1 MSKGKK
7 KEFVLKIAIL
17 GDAGVGKTSLVNQY
31 VTKSFKTDYRKTLGV
46 NIVRKDI
53 VLEEKNTWVR
63 LLLWD
68 IAGQQ
73 QYEKAR
79 NKYYEG
85 CVGALLVYDVTRDLS
100 FLDIEGKWL
109 RDFNNYVS
117 NDIPYVLIGNKNDLT
132 VDKTVKVQDALKLA
146 KEIGAIEFI
155 ETSAKNGFNVEEAF
169 LKLVTH
175 ILKIKD
181 EDF

>member
-1 MSKGKK
+1 MSKGKR

-53 VLEEKNTWVR
+53 ILEEKNIWVR

-100 FLDIEGKWL
+100 FLDIESKWL
-109 RDFNNYVS
+109 RDFNNYVTD
-117 NDIPYVLIGNKNDLT
+117 DIPCVLIGNKNDLT
-132 VDKTVKVQDALKLA
+132 EDKTVNIQEALKLGNDIGTI
-146 KEIGAIEFI
+146 EII
-155 ETSAKNGFNVEEAF
+155 ETSAKNGHNVEEAF

-175 ILKIKD
+175 ILKMKD

>member
-1 MSKGKK
+1 MSSEKR

-31 VTKSFKTDYRKTLGV
+31 VTHSFKSDYRKTLGV

-53 VLEEKNTWVR
+53 EFKSKDIQVR

-85 CVGALLVYDVTRDLS
+85 CVGALLVYDITRDLS

-109 RDFNNYVS
+109 RDFNKYA
-117 NDIPYVLIGNKNDLT
+117 NDDTPYVLIGNKNDLEE
-132 VDKTVKVQDALKLA
+132 DRTVKIQDALKL
-146 KEIGAIEFI
+146 KETINAIECI
-155 ETSAKNGFNVEEAF
+155 ETSAKNGENVENAF
-169 LKLVTH
+169 IKLVNH
-175 ILKIKD
+175 VLKTKG

>member
-1 MSKGKK
+1 MSEGRI
-7 KEFVLKIAIL
+7 KEYVLKIAIL

-53 VLEEKNTWVR
+53 EVKEKNAKVR

-85 CVGALLVYDVTRDLS
+85 CIGALLVYDITRDLS
-100 FLDIEGKWL
+100 FLDIEAKWL
-109 RDFNNYVS
+109 HDFNKYVS
-117 NDIPYVLIGNKNDLT
+117 DDIPYVLIGNKNDLEEDRT
-132 VDKTVKVQDALKLA
+132 VSKDAAIKLA
-146 KEIGAIEFI
+146 KEINAIEFI
-155 ETSAKNGFNVEEAF
+155 ETSAKNGHNVEDAF
-169 LKLVTH
+169 IKLVYH
-175 ILKIKD
+175 ILKMRD
-181 EDF
+181 EVS

>member
-1 MSKGKK
+1 MAKGKL

-53 VLEEKNTWVR
+53 ELEEKNIWVR

-85 CVGALLVYDVTRDLS
+85 CVGALLVYDITRDLS

-109 RDFNNYVS
+109 RDFNKYVS
-117 NDIPYVLIGNKNDLT
+117 NDIPYVLIGNKNDLNEDRT
-132 VDKTVKVQDALKLA
+132 VNPQDALKLA
-146 KEIGAIEFI
+146 RNISAIEFI
-155 ETSAKNGFNVEEAF
+155 ETSAKNGDNVEDAF
-169 LKLVTH
+169 LKLVNH
-175 ILKIKD
+175 ILKMKD
-181 EDF
+181 KDF